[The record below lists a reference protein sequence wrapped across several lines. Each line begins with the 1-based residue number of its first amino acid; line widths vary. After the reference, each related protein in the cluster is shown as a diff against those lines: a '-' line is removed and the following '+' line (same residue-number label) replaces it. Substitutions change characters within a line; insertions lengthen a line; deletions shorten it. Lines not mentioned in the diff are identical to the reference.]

1 MTNTLIYLIDFVIFI
16 TLVGWVAYGIRKDV
30 VWYNERQK
38 QKQLSLEEKR

>member
-16 TLVGWVAYGIRKDV
+16 TLVGWIAYGIRKDV

-38 QKQLSLEEKR
+38 QKQSIAEKR